1 MNQKGG
7 EGSSLLLD
15 PGVHLFLTDR
25 FHKLEKGKE
34 KSILGDCLILYLN
47 TCSPRTMGE
56 KILLCLT
63 NQEIHRVFL
72 RAS

>member
-25 FHKLEKGKE
+25 FHKLFGKGE
-34 KSILGDCLILYLN
+34 REEHIG
-47 TCSPRTMGE
+47 
-56 KILLCLT
+56 
-63 NQEIHRVFL
+63 
-72 RAS
+72 